1 MKKHL
6 IYFVL
11 ISICIGCNNL
21 QQEDE
26 VISPSE
32 KLQTK
37 TSDHNKHL
45 VTITTN
51 LNEELI
57 LFPTIYS
64 SDGISRNEEV
74 VFRNRYVD
82 TLNNWDSF
90 WVMPYPVKGKKW
102 VGIEG
107 DYTAYD
113 TSLDNNAGCPYFE
126 GVINNRDISIH
137 LISEDSIPHT
147 GGNSGSGGV
156 TNPEDKPTE
165 DINPSLILILY
176 YAYTSGCYNN
186 EYDLVFKI
194 HSGLYTPEGIDM
206 NPMYGEPFSITY
218 AFAGQTSKTASLI
231 PKSDHY
237 ILKVKVDPTLKDK
250 TLFILS
256 GEILIKKYNYLVKVE
271 STILHF

>member
-1 MKKHL
+1 MRIHHIFKADGQPYICGDWKK
-6 IYFVL
+6 
-11 ISICIGCNNL
+11 
-21 QQEDE
+21 
-26 VISPSE
+26 
-32 KLQTK
+32 K
-37 TSDHNKHL
+37 SDLRIH
-45 VTITTN
+45 
-51 LNEELI
+51 
-57 LFPTIYS
+57 
-64 SDGISRNEEV
+64 R
-74 VFRNRYVD
+74 
-82 TLNNWDSF
+82 W
-90 WVMPYPVKGKKW
+90 
-102 VGIEG
+102 
-107 DYTAYD
+107 
-113 TSLDNNAGCPYFE
+113 DNNAGCPYFE

-137 LISEDSIPHT
+137 LIYEDSIPHT

-250 TLFILS
+250 TLFILFTC
-256 GEILIKKYNYLVKVE
+256 LVPYHKDYI
-271 STILHF
+271 T